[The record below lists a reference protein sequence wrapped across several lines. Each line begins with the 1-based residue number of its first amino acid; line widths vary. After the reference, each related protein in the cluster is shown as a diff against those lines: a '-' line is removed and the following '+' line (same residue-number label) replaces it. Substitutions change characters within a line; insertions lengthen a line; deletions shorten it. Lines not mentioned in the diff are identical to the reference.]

1 MSRLAIN
8 IFIILFIGGFI
19 VLNVFVTPKD
29 ILFGVRIPSE
39 KQLIPEVK
47 KIRKRFII
55 GMVGIT
61 IIMLILAY
69 VQFRLYPRWSL
80 MFSINSPLII
90 LLVFLFIYFLSW
102 KRAKELKENN
112 IWKTSGKA
120 YYHSP
125 VWWQAK

>member
-47 KIRKRFII
+47 DPQKVHNRYGGDNHHYANFSLCAISPLPP
-55 GMVGIT
+55 MVFN
-61 IIMLILAY
+61 
-69 VQFRLYPRWSL
+69 V
-80 MFSINSPLII
+80 SINSPLII

-102 KRAKELKENN
+102 KRAKN
-112 IWKTSGKA
+112 
-120 YYHSP
+120 
-125 VWWQAK
+125 